1 MIDLGKHV
9 RLIRQNMD
17 LSQRELARRVGVSN
31 GTISQIERG
40 NSDPS
45 FSLLMK
51 VLGGLGV
58 SASEFFDGGITLK
71 QKIFFT
77 QEDFIDVGAGNLQYM
92 QFGPHMEGRAMQM
105 LKEFYPVGASTGR
118 KKITHEGEEAGVV
131 ISGRLEVRAGDEV
144 RILKEGE
151 SYYFSST
158 IPHSFKNVGRVPCEV
173 ISCCTPPF

>member
-1 MIDLGKHV
+1 MIDVGNRV
-9 RLIRQNMD
+9 RLVRQKKD

-51 VLGGLGV
+51 ILDGLGV
-58 SASEFFDGGITLK
+58 AITDFFDEGINQQART
-71 QKIFFT
+71 FFT
-77 QEDFIDVGAGNLQYM
+77 EEDFIDVGSGKVKFM
-92 QFGPHMEGRAMQM
+92 QFGPHLDGRAMQM
-105 LKEFYPVGASTGR
+105 LKEVYAVGASTG
-118 KKITHEGEEAGVV
+118 KKLLSHEGEEAGIVTK
-131 ISGRLEVRAGDEV
+131 GRIEVRVGDDV

-151 SYYFSST
+151 AYYFSSKV
-158 IPHSFKNVGRVPCEV
+158 PHSFRNVGSGPCEL

>member
-1 MIDLGKHV
+1 MLDVGKQV
-9 RLIRQNMD
+9 RLIRRKRD

-51 VLGGLGV
+51 VLDGLGV
-58 SASEFFDGGITLK
+58 SISEFFDEGINHQK
-71 QKIFFT
+71 KIFFT
-77 QEDFIDVGAGNLQYM
+77 REDFIDIGSGNVKFM
-92 QFGPHMEGRAMQM
+92 QFGPHQHGRAMQM
-105 LKEFYPVGASTGR
+105 LKEVYPAGASTG
-118 KKITHEGEEAGVV
+118 KKLLAHDGEEAGII
-131 ISGRLEVRAGDEV
+131 ISGRMEISVGEEV

-151 SYYFSST
+151 AYYFNST
-158 IPHSFKNVGRVPCEV
+158 VPHSFRNVGNGPCEL